1 MELDD
6 FRRQWKQPAA
16 DSSVGSLSAA
26 TLAQLLAGNSSNP
39 VGRMQ
44 RNARV
49 EMALTAG
56 LMLLPFVFMQL
67 GKPVTVFWTV
77 LLVLLGLGQLYYYY
91 YKLGVLRRM
100 ATVEGNV
107 RDHLRKLCL
116 ELRRLLRFLY
126 RVTLVTG
133 PVTLLLLFGSF
144 VFQELARPGGV
155 RVPLLAILA
164 GVGLGLGFVLQLA
177 LIRGT
182 RSYLQRLYGQHLDRL
197 ESALRELDETQ

>member
-6 FRRQWKQPAA
+6 LRHAWKQPSTAETPPALDTAA
-16 DSSVGSLSAA
+16 
-26 TLAQLLAGNSSNP
+26 LAELLARGTNSP
-39 VGRMQ
+39 VAKMQ

-49 EMALTAG
+49 EMALTTL
-56 LMLLPFVFMQL
+56 LMLLPFAVIQVD
-67 GKPVTVFWTV
+67 KPITVFWAVFMVV
-77 LLVLLGLGQLYYYY
+77 LGSGQLYYYY

-126 RVTLVTG
+126 RATVATG

-144 VFQELARPGGV
+144 VFVEKAKPAGLRPQI
-155 RVPLLAILA
+155 LLITA
-164 GVGLGLGFVLQLA
+164 GLMLVFGFFMQLA
-177 LIRGT
+177 VLYGT
-182 RSYLQRLYGQHLDRL
+182 RRYLQRLYGQHLDRL
-197 ESALRELDETQ
+197 ETSLRELEAVE